1 MHPRRERQSTVV
13 FAGGKDFSPAR
24 GFSLLE
30 LLLVLGIML
39 VLGGLMYGTNSRS
52 RQRAMQASCQKNLQT
67 IALALQV
74 YSGDFQSAFPL
85 VKSAT
90 TAEEPLSLLVPK
102 YTSATEPFIC
112 PGTKDAALPE
122 AEPFKERRISYAYYT
137 GWRATNSTA
146 AADALVTD
154 RQINTL
160 PKAVGQPLFS
170 ADGKGPGRNHSKFG
184 GNILF
189 IDGHA
194 ETVPVITPI
203 NLIPPAGV
211 ALLNPRSP

>member
-1 MHPRRERQSTVV
+1 M
-13 FAGGKDFSPAR
+13 FAGGKDFSPDS

-52 RQRAMQASCQKNLQT
+52 RQRAMQAACQKNLQT

-74 YSGDFQSAFPL
+74 YAGDFQSAFPV
-85 VKSAT
+85 VKSAA
-90 TAEEPLSLLVPK
+90 TAEEPLSLLVPR

-122 AEPFKERRISYAYYT
+122 AESFKDRRISYAYYM
-137 GWRATNSTA
+137 GWRVTNATA

-154 RQINTL
+154 RQVNTL

-170 ADGKGPGRNHSKFG
+170 ADGQGPGRNHSKFG

-189 IDGHA
+189 SDGHA
-194 ETVPVITPI
+194 ETVPAVAPI
-203 NLIPPAGV
+203 NLTPPPGV
-211 ALLNPRSP
+211 TLLNPRTP